1 MERGHEL
8 VQRLQRELRGAAQ
21 READDVPLL
30 SVERGSAGEN
40 DVSENFM
47 LQIVM
52 LSQGCYKARC
62 T

>member
-30 SVERGSAGEN
+30 PVERGSAGEN